1 MAEVSV
7 FERVKRILSETGAKE
22 EEIKPESHLE
32 DDLNLDSLDRVEL
45 ILDMEEE
52 FAGEL
57 KRAGMSG
64 IPDEDAEK
72 MQTVQSIVDFIE
84 LHKREAG

>member
-1 MAEVSV
+1 MAEAI
-7 FERVKRILSETGAKE
+7 FERVKRILVETGVKE
-22 EEIKPESHLE
+22 EEIKPQSHLE

-52 FAGEL
+52 FAEEL

-72 MQTVQSIVDFIE
+72 MQTVQDIVSYVE
-84 LHKREAG
+84 GKMG

>member
-7 FERVKRILSETGAKE
+7 FERVKRILCETGAKE

-52 FAGEL
+52 FAPEL
-57 KRAGMSG
+57 KQVGMSG

-72 MQTVQSIVDFIE
+72 MQNVQDIVSYIE
-84 LHKREAG
+84 GKL